1 MKKKEELKSDIQKQ
15 LYSKYNSYLLNEKL
29 YLNEKMIFEH
39 FFQREFKECSTNP
52 NFSRFFNE
60 NLYKPLSL
68 DLLQKY
74 DVVKS
79 ELQNANAKWDKFEK
93 RKDELTDD
101 LLAKNQEIIQN
112 IKDIKMEVY
121 DLNRKIDIQSDN
133 PKSGKINAEV
143 FDKFFEEKFKKM
155 ENLKSKLTEQNNNLV
170 TQIKKEKE
178 KLDNKDNSQELKFI
192 DFYQLQIENKK
203 YMKEV
208 DEKNKMLLKLKMTI
222 GKISQDKNRYK
233 RDLDNKINTLNK
245 TKVDTIKSVHEYD
258 KIEDMI
264 KTQEDKENEIASKT
278 KDLGTKHNQLRKMI
292 GIEDHVKEKNIE
304 NELLR
309 IYNTLNKKLEIEN
322 INKISQNTKSI
333 IANTNDRLFKSS
345 GSFSSH
351 SKKASLN

>member
-1 MKKKEELKSDIQKQ
+1 MKKKDELKTELQNQ
-15 LYSKYNSYLLNEKL
+15 LHTKYNSYLVNEKL
-29 YLNEKMIFEH
+29 YLNERRIFEH
-39 FFQREFKECSTNP
+39 YYEREFKECSSNP

-60 NLYKPLSL
+60 HLYKPMSL

-133 PKSGKINAEV
+133 PKSGKINADV
-143 FDKFFEEKFKKM
+143 FDKFFDEKFKKC
-155 ENLKSKLTEQNNNLV
+155 ENLKTKLSEQNNNLIN
-170 TQIKKEKE
+170 QIKKEKE

-233 RDLDNKINTLNK
+233 NDLDHKILSLNK
-245 TKVDTIKSVHEYD
+245 TKVDTVKSVHEYE

-264 KTQEDKENEIASKT
+264 QTQENKENEIAGKT
-278 KDLGTKHNQLRKMI
+278 KDLGTKHNQLRNMI
-292 GIEDHVKEKNIE
+292 DIEVHVNEKNIE
-304 NELLR
+304 NELYK
-309 IYNTLNKKLEIEN
+309 IYNTLNKKLEIEK
-322 INKISQNTKSI
+322 INKISKNTKKI
-333 IANTNDRLFKSS
+333 INKTNNSNRLFGS
-345 GSFSSH
+345 GTGVGY
-351 SKKASLN
+351 

>member
-1 MKKKEELKSDIQKQ
+1 MKKKEEPVKSDVQKQ
-15 LYSKYNSYLLNEKL
+15 LYSQYNSYLLNEKL
-29 YLNEKMIFEH
+29 YLNEKLIFEH
-39 FFQREFKECSTNP
+39 YFQREFKECSTNP
-52 NFSRFFNE
+52 NFNKFYNE
-60 NLYKPLSL
+60 NQYKPLAL

-74 DVVKS
+74 EVVKS

-155 ENLKSKLTEQNNNLV
+155 ENLKSKLNEQNNNLV
-170 TQIKKEKE
+170 AQIKKEKE

-233 RDLDNKINTLNK
+233 RDLENKISTLNK
-245 TKVDTIKSVHEYD
+245 IKVDSVKQVHEYE

-264 KTQEDKENEIASKT
+264 QTQEDKENEIASKT

-292 GIEDHVKEKNIE
+292 SIEDHVQEKNIE
-304 NELLR
+304 NELFK
-309 IYNTLNKKLEIEN
+309 IYNTLKKKLEIEE
-322 INKISQNTKSI
+322 INKIRSKTNSI
-333 IANTNDRLFKSS
+333 LLNSNKQLF
-345 GSFSSH
+345 
-351 SKKASLN
+351 N

>member
-1 MKKKEELKSDIQKQ
+1 MKKKDELKTDIQKQ
-15 LYSKYNSYLLNEKL
+15 LYNKYNSYLLNEKL

-39 FFQREFKECSTNP
+39 YFEREFKECSTNP
-52 NFSRFFNE
+52 NFTRFFNDC
-60 NLYKPLSL
+60 LHKPMNL

-74 DVVKS
+74 EVVKS
-79 ELQNANAKWDKFEK
+79 ELQNANSKWDKFEK

-133 PKSGKINAEV
+133 PKSGKINADV
-143 FDKFFEEKFKKM
+143 FDKFFDEKFKKK
-155 ENLKSKLTEQNNNLV
+155 ENLKTKLAEENNNLI

-222 GKISQDKNRYK
+222 GKISQDKNKYK
-233 RDLDNKINTLNK
+233 LELDQKMNFLGK
-245 TKVDTIKSVHEYD
+245 TNNDTHKSLFEYE

-264 KTQEDKENEIASKT
+264 RTQVEKENEIASKT
-278 KDLGTKHNQLRKMI
+278 KDLGTKHNQLKAMI
-292 GIEDHVKEKNIE
+292 KIEDHVKEKNIE
-304 NELLR
+304 NELIN
-309 IYNTLNKKLEIEN
+309 IYNTLDKKLEIEQ
-322 INKISQNTKSI
+322 INKISAEAKSKFGFGTKKSG
-333 IANTNDRLFKSS
+333 LFK
-345 GSFSSH
+345 
-351 SKKASLN
+351 